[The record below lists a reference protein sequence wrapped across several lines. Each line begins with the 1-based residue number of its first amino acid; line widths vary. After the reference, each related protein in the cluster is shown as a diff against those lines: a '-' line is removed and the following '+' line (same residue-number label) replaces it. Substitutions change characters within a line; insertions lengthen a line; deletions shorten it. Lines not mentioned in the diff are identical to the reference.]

1 VSGLTQVVGIAAG
14 GSNGLAVRA
23 DGTVWTWGSGYYL
36 GNDTTADSYVPVQVN
51 GLTKIV
57 AVAGGIGGHI
67 LVLKSDGTVWAWGYN
82 QEGELGNGTSVDSF
96 IPVQVSGLKGG
107 VAIAVGGSDSLAI
120 IIQ

>member
-1 VSGLTQVVGIAAG
+1 
-14 GSNGLAVRA
+14 
-23 DGTVWTWGSGYYL
+23 
-36 GNDTTADSYVPVQVN
+36 VN

>member
-1 VSGLTQVVGIAAG
+1 LGLGYNNAGQLGDGNNTNSAIPVQVSGLTQVVGIAAG

-57 AVAGGIGGHI
+57 AVAGG
-67 LVLKSDGTVWAWGYN
+67 
-82 QEGELGNGTSVDSF
+82 
-96 IPVQVSGLKGG
+96 
-107 VAIAVGGSDSLAI
+107 
-120 IIQ
+120 